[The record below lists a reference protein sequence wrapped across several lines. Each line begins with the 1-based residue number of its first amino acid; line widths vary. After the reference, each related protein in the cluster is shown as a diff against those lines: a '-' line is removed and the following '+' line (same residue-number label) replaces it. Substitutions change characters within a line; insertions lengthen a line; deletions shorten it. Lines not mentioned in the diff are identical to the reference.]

1 MKNMQTMLILKKM
14 AIAGNI
20 IFVLWILFNG
30 MNEGFKGTMV
40 EKFSYAALIG
50 LLSINFIILL
60 NSRMKQA

>member
-1 MKNMQTMLILKKM
+1 MKNMQIMLILKKM